1 MSLTARDNSVGTIPA
16 GIPPSFR
23 FPKAKMI
30 GGLWLVA
37 LLVGAAKGGEV
48 CYNRIGCFPDSVPWA
63 GTVERPINHLP
74 QSPEKINTRF
84 LLFTQQNPNSYQ
96 EISAINPSSISS
108 SYFRTNRKTRFII
121 HGFIDKGEESWL
133 TDMCKTMLQVEDVNC
148 LCVDWMGG
156 SRTLYTQAANNI
168 RVVGAEVAYFID
180 TLTNMY
186 GYSPAMVHVIGHSL
200 GAQAAGEAGKRR
212 KGIGRI
218 TGLDPAEPY
227 FQGTPSE
234 VRLDSSD
241 ANFVDVIHTDA
252 APMVPN
258 LGLGMSQLAGHLDF
272 FPNGGEEMP
281 GCKKNALSQIV
292 DLDGIWQGT
301 RDFVACNHLRS
312 YKYYTNS
319 ILKRDGFVG
328 FPSST
333 YDTFKT
339 GAVFPC
345 PSGGC
350 PLMGHY
356 ADTYTG
362 QIINSQK
369 YFLNTGDE
377 KEFARWRYKV
387 TVQIISSTDVQGYF
401 NVALYGG
408 NGNTRQYEVYKG
420 TLKSGS
426 SHSAFIDVESD
437 VGTLDKVKFVWNNNL
452 INPLLPTVGAQ
463 SVTVQY
469 GKDGRT

>member
-1 MSLTARDNSVGTIPA
+1 
-16 GIPPSFR
+16 
-23 FPKAKMI
+23 MI
-30 GGLWLVA
+30 SGLWLVA
-37 LLVGAAKGGEV
+37 LLLGAAKGGEV
-48 CYNRIGCFPDSVPWA
+48 CYSRIGCFPDSVPWS

-84 LLFTQQNPNSYQ
+84 LLFTQQNSNSFQ
-96 EISAINPSSISS
+96 EISAINPSTISS
-108 SYFRTNRKTRFII
+108 SNFRTNRKTRFII

-148 LCVDWMGG
+148 FCVDWMGG
-156 SRTLYTQAANNI
+156 SRTLYTQASNNI

-180 TLTNMY
+180 ILSSTY
-186 GYSPAMVHVIGHSL
+186 GYSPANVHVIGHSL

-227 FQGTPSE
+227 FQGTPTE
-234 VRLDSSD
+234 VRLDPSD

-252 APMVPN
+252 APMIPN

-292 DLDGIWQGT
+292 DIDGIWQGT

-312 YKYYTNS
+312 YKYYSNS

-328 FPSST
+328 YPSST
-333 YDTFKT
+333 YNTFKT
-339 GAVFPC
+339 GSVFPC

-356 ADTYTG
+356 ADTYKGPITG
-362 QIINSQK
+362 GQK
-369 YFLNTGDE
+369 FFLNTGDE
-377 KEFARWRYKV
+377 KDFARWRYRV
-387 TVQIISSTDVQGYF
+387 TVQITSSSDVQGYF
-401 NVALYGG
+401 HVSLYGV
-408 NGNTRQYEVYKG
+408 NGNTRQYEIYKG

-426 SHSAFIDVESD
+426 SYTGFIDVESD
-437 VGTLDKVKFVWNNNL
+437 VGILDKVKFVWNNNV
-452 INPLLPTVGAQ
+452 INILLPTVGAQ
-463 SVTVQY
+463 SISVQY
-469 GKDGRT
+469 GKDGRTYRFCGSGSVREEVLQTLNAC